1 MRFSA
6 QLLLFDIWSVGLNTT
21 TQILNFKVLDFLKSN
36 PIQYLVFT
44 ENIKL
49 LHHIQYAEKPNSS
62 QNVSPNQFNLI
73 FFHLLPG
80 RVLTVSLTKFQ

>member
-6 QLLLFDIWSVGLNTT
+6 QLLLFDILSVGLNTT
-21 TQILNFKVLDFLKSN
+21 SQILNFKVLEFLKSN

-44 ENIKL
+44 DNIRL
-49 LHHIQYAEKPNSS
+49 LQHIHYAERQNSS
-62 QNVSPNQFNLI
+62 QNVSPNQFSLI

-80 RVLTVSLTKFQ
+80 RVVTVRLTKFQ